1 MVKFP
6 RPLGKPVGSRGGWR
20 WDWKAIRQTV
30 RRNLEGG
37 TGFKM
42 EMQVCKHT
50 HARTHAQVQAPVI
63 TRKSW

>member
-1 MVKFP
+1 M
-6 RPLGKPVGSRGGWR
+6 GSRGGWR
-20 WDWKAIRQTV
+20 WDWKAIRQMV

-50 HARTHAQVQAPVI
+50 HMHARMHRYRLQ
-63 TRKSW
+63 